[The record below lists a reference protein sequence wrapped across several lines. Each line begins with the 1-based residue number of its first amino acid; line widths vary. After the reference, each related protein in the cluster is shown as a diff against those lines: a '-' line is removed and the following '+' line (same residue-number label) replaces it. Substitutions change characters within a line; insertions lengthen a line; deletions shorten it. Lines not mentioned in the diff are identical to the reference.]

1 MSLLTWVIDAI
12 WTLSDEGSSARYLI
26 AMLIF
31 CFAAAAVVV
40 IALKLL

>member
-1 MSLLTWVIDAI
+1 MSFLVWFIEAV
-12 WTLSDEGSSARYLI
+12 WTLSDEGSSARRLI

-31 CFAAAAVVV
+31 CFVAAAVVV